1 MSNHNEQRMQSGKPL
16 KYAIERRAFINDNRR
31 SYDITPG
38 KYLVIKRTC
47 MILLMVFA
55 AQYVI
60 AQNKASVTGK
70 ITGILGEAA
79 TGVTVSIK
87 GSERGTL
94 SKEDGTFELDN
105 LEPGKYEL
113 LFRVLGY
120 EPHRQIIS
128 LSAGQAVKIDVK
140 LTETATVLESVT
152 VTGKTQAEQV
162 RQQAYNVAAIDARK
176 LHNTTYDLKQALN
189 KVSGVRIRESGGL
202 GSAFNFSLNGFTGN
216 QVKFFLDG
224 IPMDNFGTSLQ
235 MNNIPIN
242 MADRIEV
249 YKGVVP
255 VWLGADALGGAINI
269 VTNPNK
275 RDYLDVSYSYGSFN
289 THRTAINTGYTA
301 ASGFTLQLNAFQN
314 YSDNDYKV
322 DVDVANLTTG
332 VYTPM
337 RVRRFHDTYR
347 NETVIA
353 NIGVVGKQYADKLL
367 LEITLGR
374 NKADIQTGNRMFDVY
389 GARKRNGDII
399 MPSVKYLKNNLFIK
413 DLNLSLN
420 ANYNLGHEQL
430 VDTVFKQ
437 YNWLGEYRDKSTDPN
452 AVGGELRRTL
462 YKYKNNN
469 ANITA
474 NLGYKFSG
482 KHSLA
487 LNNTFLGFNRKG
499 KDRLDPDNE
508 LNRQPRKNYKNILGL
523 GYRYDLNERFNASA
537 FLKDYNQSTTAF
549 QTYTPPDAPY
559 GTLPTYT
566 KQKKSVNKIGYG
578 AAVSYFLNAG
588 LQAKASY
595 EKTYRLPENDEI
607 FGNPTI
613 DRIENFSLQ
622 PESSDNANLGLTYQ
636 FVPAKEHKLHIET
649 NFIYRNSKDFI
660 RPNLTSVG
668 GAAMIQM
675 LNQQDVRTTGID
687 GEIRYTFKDALAV
700 GVNMTWQNIRNRT
713 KYEPNETQ
721 VSQIYKDRI
730 PNIPY
735 LYGNANAQYSVK
747 GLVSAANVLNI
758 GYNLT
763 YVHEYYLNWPSQGAA
778 GSKLTIP
785 EQFQHDINVVYS
797 IKDGRY
803 NIGLECRNIFDAKI
817 YDNFSL
823 QKPGRSFSIKLRYF
837 IAGNQK

>member
-1 MSNHNEQRMQSGKPL
+1 MWNIQKMQGIII
-16 KYAIERRAFINDNRR
+16 IERTIENSVFYNHTVRGKNCAKKIN
-31 SYDITPG
+31 SI
-38 KYLVIKRTC
+38 
-47 MILLMVFA
+47 ILFFTLSMLFT
-55 AQYVI
+55 AQYAV
-60 AQNKASVTGK
+60 AQNKTSITGK
-70 ITGILGEAA
+70 ITGISGEA
-79 TGVTVSIK
+79 VSGINIRIK
-87 GSERGTL
+87 GNEVRTL
-94 SKEDGTFELDN
+94 SKEDGTFELNN
-105 LEPGKYEL
+105 LKPGNYEF
-113 LFRVLGY
+113 LFNGLGY
-120 EPHRQIIS
+120 KPHSQKIS
-128 LSAGQAVKIDVK
+128 LSAGQSIKVEVK
-140 LTETATVLESVT
+140 LTEISTVLESVT
-152 VTGKTQAEQV
+152 VAGKTQAAEV

-176 LHNTTYDLKQALN
+176 LHNTTYDLNQALN

-289 THRTAINTGYTA
+289 THKSTVNAGYTA
-301 ASGFTLQLNAFQN
+301 KSGFTVQVNAFQN
-314 YSDNDYKV
+314 YSDNNYKV

-337 RVRRFHDTYR
+337 RVSRFHDTYR

-353 NIGVVGKQYADKLL
+353 NIGVMGKRYADKLL
-367 LEITLGR
+367 LGITLGQ

-389 GARKRNGDII
+389 GARKRNGNII
-399 MPSVKYLKNNLFIK
+399 MPSLKYLKNNLFIK

-420 ANYNLGHEQL
+420 ANYNVGHEQL

-437 YNWLGEYRDKSTDPN
+437 YNWLGESRDKSTDPD

-469 ANITA
+469 ANVTA
-474 NLGYKFSG
+474 NLGYKFLG

-499 KDRLDPDNE
+499 KDELDPDNK
-508 LNRQPRKNYKNILGL
+508 LNMQPRENFKNILGL
-523 GYRYDLNERFNASA
+523 GYRYDMNERFNASV
-537 FLKDYNQSTTAF
+537 FLKNYNQSTTAF
-549 QTYTPPDAPY
+549 QTYTPPNAPW

-566 KQKKSVNKIGYG
+566 EQQKSVNKTGYG
-578 AAVSYFLNAG
+578 AAASYFLNTG

-595 EKTYRLPENDEI
+595 EKTYRLPENDEL

-613 DRIENFSLQ
+613 DRIENFSLR
-622 PESSDNANLGLTYQ
+622 PESSENANLGLAYQ
-636 FVPAKEHKLHIET
+636 FIAVKAHKLHIES

-668 GAAMIQM
+668 GVAMIQM

-687 GEIRYTFKDALAV
+687 GEIRYTFKDALVV
-700 GVNMTWQNIRNRT
+700 GVNMTWQNIINQT
-713 KYEPNETQ
+713 KYEANETQ

-730 PNIPY
+730 PNMPY
-735 LYGNANAQYSVK
+735 LYGNANAQYSIK
-747 GLVSAANVLNI
+747 GLGSATNVLNI

-763 YVHEYYLNWPSQGAA
+763 YVHEYYLNWPSQGST
-778 GSKLTIP
+778 GSKLNIP
-785 EQFQHDINVVYS
+785 EQFQHDVNAVFS

-803 NIGLECRNIFDAKI
+803 NIGLECRNLLDAKI

-823 QKPGRSFSIKLRYF
+823 QKPGRSFNVKLRYF

>member
-1 MSNHNEQRMQSGKPL
+1 MWNIQKKQGSIIIKCTIESSVYCDDTVRGKNWV
-16 KYAIERRAFINDNRR
+16 KKIN
-31 SYDITPG
+31 SI
-38 KYLVIKRTC
+38 
-47 MILLMVFA
+47 ILFFTLFMLFT
-55 AQYVI
+55 AQYAV
-60 AQNKASVTGK
+60 AQNKTSITGK
-70 ITGILGEAA
+70 ITGISGEAVP
-79 TGVTVSIK
+79 GINIRIK
-87 GSERGTL
+87 GREVRTL
-94 SKEDGTFELDN
+94 SKEDGTFELNN
-105 LEPGKYEL
+105 LKPGNYEL
-113 LFRVLGY
+113 LFHGLGY
-120 EPHRQIIS
+120 KPHSQKIS
-128 LSAGQAVKIDVK
+128 LSAGQFIKVEVR
-140 LTETATVLESVT
+140 LTEISTVLESVT
-152 VTGKTQAEQV
+152 VAGKTQAAEI

-176 LHNTTYDLKQALN
+176 LHNTTYDLNQALN

-269 VTNPNK
+269 VTNTNQ

-289 THRTAINTGYTA
+289 THKSAVNAGYTA
-301 ASGFTLQLNAFQN
+301 KSGFTVQVNAFQN
-314 YSDNDYKV
+314 YSDNNYKV

-353 NIGVVGKQYADKLL
+353 NIGVTGKRYADKLL
-367 LEITLGR
+367 LGITLGQ

-399 MPSVKYLKNNLFIK
+399 MPSLKYLKNNLFIK

-437 YNWLGEYRDKSTDPN
+437 YNWLGESRDKSTDPD

-474 NLGYKFSG
+474 NLGYKFLD

-487 LNNTFLGFNRKG
+487 LNNTFLGFNRRG
-499 KDRLDPDNE
+499 KDELDPDNK
-508 LNRQPRKNYKNILGL
+508 LNMQPRENFKNILGL
-523 GYRYDLNERFNASA
+523 GYRYDMNERFNASV
-537 FLKDYNQSTTAF
+537 FLKNYNQSTTAF
-549 QTYTPPDAPY
+549 QSYTSPNAPW
-559 GTLPTYT
+559 GTLPNYT
-566 KQKKSVNKIGYG
+566 KQKKSVNKSGYG
-578 AAVSYFLNAG
+578 AAASYFLNTG

-595 EKTYRLPENDEI
+595 EKTYRLPENDEL

-613 DRIENFSLQ
+613 DRIENFSLR
-622 PESSDNANLGLTYQ
+622 PESSENANLGLAYQ
-636 FVPAKEHKLHIET
+636 FILVKEHKLHIES

-668 GAAMIQM
+668 GVAMIQM

-687 GEIRYTFKDALAV
+687 GEIRYTFKDALVV
-700 GVNMTWQNIRNRT
+700 GVNMTWQNIRNQT
-713 KYEPNETQ
+713 KYEANETQ

-730 PNIPY
+730 PNMPY
-735 LYGNANAQYSVK
+735 LYGNANAQYSIK
-747 GLVSAANVLNI
+747 GLGIATNVLNI

-763 YVHEYYLNWPSQGAA
+763 YVHEYYLNWPSQGST
-778 GSKLTIP
+778 GSKLNIP
-785 EQFQHDINVVYS
+785 EQFQHDVNAVYS

-803 NIGLECRNIFDAKI
+803 NIGLECRNLFDAKI

-823 QKPGRSFSIKLRYF
+823 QKPGRSINIKLRYF